1 MDFIAK
7 VFGFTKVVLRPSEL
21 KSDINRSSI
30 GKGLPIVL
38 GLLLVAA
45 VGLTGCAGKVSTAN
59 SAVETELAPVVFVP
73 GRGMSAL
80 NVQVLSDKDVTDFD
94 FLLPSMNPIDILP
107 QGAKSALDYS
117 VTNGLP
123 REEAALVPTWMSLL
137 IDDDGVASNQPGV
150 SVAPV
155 SLGRD
160 FAAECPRYL
169 AMTNQ
174 LAAAGWTLDANL
186 FCLPFDYRYARG
198 QFLRFGLHD
207 PRGTCG
213 VGGKWPKGGGGL
225 PQPGVP
231 IGLPRTS
238 SDRPSVGSGQC
249 FGALRIRG
257 PVLRVQRLSSV
268 GLSAGLELEL

>member
-1 MDFIAK
+1 MGAGD
-7 VFGFTKVVLRPSEL
+7 L
-21 KSDINRSSI
+21 KSGGLASNM
-30 GKGLPIVL
+30 GVALPI
-38 GLLLVAA
+38 LLAFFLIAA
-45 VGLTGCAGKVSTAN
+45 VGLAGCAGKVSTAK
-59 SAVETELAPVVFVP
+59 STAGAALAPVVFVP
-73 GRGMSAL
+73 GLGMSAL
-80 NVQVLSDKDVTDFD
+80 NVQVLIDKDVTGFD

-107 QGAKSALDYS
+107 QGATSALEYS

-123 REEAALVPTWMSLL
+123 REAAALVPTWMSLL
-137 IDDDGVASNQPGV
+137 IDADGVASNQPGV

-155 SLGRD
+155 SVGRD

-268 GLSAGLELEL
+268 GLSAGLELEP